1 MTRDRDFVRRDLSV
15 SVVIIDK
22 SPPAPDLVEVTKEDI
37 LGLATVSGPRVL
49 EDKFD
54 EDCVDEDD

>member
-1 MTRDRDFVRRDLSV
+1 MTRDRDLVRRDLSV

-22 SPPAPDLVEVTKEDI
+22 SPPSPDLVEVTKEDT
-37 LGLATVSGPRVL
+37 LGLVTVSGPRVL

-54 EDCVDEDD
+54 EDD